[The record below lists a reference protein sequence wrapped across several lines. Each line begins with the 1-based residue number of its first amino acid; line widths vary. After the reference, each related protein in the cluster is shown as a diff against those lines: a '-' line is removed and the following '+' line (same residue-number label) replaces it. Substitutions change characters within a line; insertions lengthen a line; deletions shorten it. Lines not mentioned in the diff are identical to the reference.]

1 MYPEK
6 ESADGISTTVLQKKV
21 TSGQDALDILFDA
34 ALQEREIP
42 TPPTTIPD
50 TASQVKEDDVL
61 KIWERCRFV
70 KGGWLA
76 AHEAV
81 FLMDTLVGH
90 TYFCHVGQSDH

>member
-1 MYPEK
+1 MYSEK
-6 ESADGISTTVLQKKV
+6 EPIDGISTTVLQKKV
-21 TSGQDALDILFDA
+21 TSGHDALDILFDA
-34 ALQEREIP
+34 ALQQKEL
-42 TPPTTIPD
+42 PTTPTTD
-50 TASQVKEDDVL
+50 TAPQVKEDGVL

-90 TYFCHVGQSDH
+90 AYFFM